1 MFEEET
7 KYGRHLDVE
16 HFVLVF
22 LVPSAEF
29 EPYNQANRMIIAYFF
44 FVWRWISLES
54 AFENDFFR

>member
-7 KYGRHLDVE
+7 KYGRHLDFE

-22 LVPSAEF
+22 LVTSAEF

-54 AFENDFFR
+54 AFVNDFLR